1 MINPLFSGCN
11 LVINPLFSGCNLV
24 INPLF
29 SQQMFVLNML
39 CKEGKSRVFDQGANG
54 YVRAEGCAALLIAR

>member
-1 MINPLFSGCN
+1 M
-11 LVINPLFSGCNLV
+11 

-39 CKEGKSRVFDQGANG
+39 SKEGQSRVFDQGANG

>member
-1 MINPLFSGCN
+1 MKVLF
-11 LVINPLFSGCNLV
+11 ITGCNLV

-39 CKEGKSRVFDQGANG
+39 SKEGKSRVFDEGANG
-54 YVRAEGCAALLIAR
+54 YVRAEGCAALLIAG